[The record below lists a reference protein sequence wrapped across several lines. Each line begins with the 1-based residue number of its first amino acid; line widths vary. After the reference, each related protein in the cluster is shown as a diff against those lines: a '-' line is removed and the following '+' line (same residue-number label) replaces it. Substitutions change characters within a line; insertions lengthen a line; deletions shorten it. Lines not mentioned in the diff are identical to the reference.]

1 MRRRLRR
8 WYVALPVVL
17 LVLVT
22 LGAIAAH
29 HDSLK
34 GPDAKPLPGESLR
47 RLAAARGILLGS
59 AADDAGLRNE
69 PGYRHD
75 LGSQFAALTPEN
87 AMKWDAV
94 EPKRGKLQWGGAD
107 RAVDFAQ
114 QHGLKVRGHTLVWY
128 SQLPGWLSS
137 GGFDAP
143 TLRSL
148 MTAHIAKEM
157 GRYKGRIRTWDVV
170 NEAMADQGGLRKG
183 LWLDTLGPSYIAEAF
198 AAARKADPG
207 ARLAINEIGADGVN
221 AKSDTYLKVVQELKR
236 RGLVDEVGFQ
246 AHFNLKGVP
255 PSMAANLRRFAD
267 LGVDIAIT
275 EADVSVKDPGTPAQ
289 LAAQAKVYADIV
301 RVCRSV
307 PRCKAITVWGFTDRH
322 SWIPDS
328 SPGFGS
334 ATLLDD
340 QLRPKPAFTAFQDAL
355 KAP

>member
-1 MRRRLRR
+1 MLRRLRR
-8 WYVALPVVL
+8 WYVALPVAL
-17 LVLVT
+17 LVVVT

-29 HDSLK
+29 DDALK
-34 GPDAKPLPGESLR
+34 GPDAKPLPGTPLR
-47 RLAAARGILLGS
+47 KLAADHGLLLGT
-59 AADDAGLRNE
+59 ALDDAALRHE
-69 PGYRHD
+69 AGYRHD
-75 LGSQFAALTPEN
+75 IGTQFDAITPEN

-94 EPKRGKLQWGGAD
+94 EPERGDLRWDAAD
-107 RAVDFAQ
+107 RAVDFATK
-114 QHGLKVRGHTLVWY
+114 HRLKVRGHTLVWF
-128 SQLPGWLSS
+128 SQLPGWLSD

-143 TLRSL
+143 ALRRL
-148 MTAHIAKEM
+148 MNDHIATEM

-170 NEAMADQGGLRKG
+170 NEAMADKGGLRPG

-198 AAARKADPG
+198 AAARKADPD
-207 ARLAINEIGADGVN
+207 ARLAINEIGADGIN
-221 AKSDTYLKVVQELKR
+221 AKSDTYLKVVKELVR

-246 AHFNLKGVP
+246 AHFNLGGVP
-255 PSMAANLRRFAD
+255 PSMGENLRRFAD

-289 LAAQAKVYADIV
+289 LAAQAKVYAEIV
-301 RVCRSV
+301 RTCRSV
-307 PRCKAITVWGFTDRH
+307 PRCKALTVWGFTDRH

-340 QLRPKPAFTAFQDAL
+340 ELNAKPAFKAFQDAL